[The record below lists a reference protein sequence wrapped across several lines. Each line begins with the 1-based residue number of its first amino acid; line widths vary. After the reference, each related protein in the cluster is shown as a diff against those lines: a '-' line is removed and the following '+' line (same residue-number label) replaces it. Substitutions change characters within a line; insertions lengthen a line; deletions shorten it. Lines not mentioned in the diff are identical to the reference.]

1 MEIADF
7 GPGEIEVKII
17 SRGKI
22 AEFRDLGT
30 KQLLILDC
38 RIRIENLKQKS
49 LNLKTLV
56 TLVHLSSL

>member
-17 SRGKI
+17 SWGKI

-38 RIRIENLKQKS
+38 S
-49 LNLKTLV
+49 LPWCEFKNYITALLAG
-56 TLVHLSSL
+56 